1 LSASEHN
8 SKAEGKVELN
18 PSSEVKEAMLRR
30 AFNTLRL
37 LAVLVG
43 AAFLVSITNL
53 LAATPGGNFPLAPPP
68 PGPPT
73 ALVGASIVDVEGG
86 QIIKEGVVVIDGD
99 RILATGPAASV
110 KIPDGAKIIEFDG
123 KFLVP
128 GLINSHVHFAS
139 ALPGVVPGSDTNSDI
154 VLRMARAAR
163 LTLESGVTTVRIV
176 GAQGGTDFS
185 LKRAVNSGYVPGPR
199 IEASG
204 EVIVPTGG
212 HGNREV
218 NGPAEFAHAARDQIK
233 AGASW
238 IKISISGGLAD
249 VQGDIGSSPMLP
261 EELKAV
267 IDVAHRNGIKVTAHN
282 GSPAAGDEALALGID
297 GFEHGYF
304 LGEPQLRIM
313 QQKGVWL
320 VPTIIVSQPGSQEFF
335 KRQRMPDWYMERVK
349 SVSGEHFAM
358 LKNAITLG
366 VPIALGTDMDPFE
379 AAEGTTSTIRE
390 AEYYVEAGMTPLAAL
405 KSMTSEAARM
415 LRLSDDVGSIKPGSF
430 ADIVAVD
437 ANPLESISAL
447 RSIGFVMKGGQIIR
461 HDQTK

>member
-1 LSASEHN
+1 MIDDGVSN
-8 SKAEGKVELN
+8 AEIGEATSVWNLN
-18 PSSEVKEAMLRR
+18 ARR
-30 AFNTLRL
+30 ILAALVT
-37 LAVLVG
+37 AVL
-43 AAFLVSITNL
+43 LVSGTFL
-53 LAATPGGNFPLAPPP
+53 HAATPGGTFALAPPP

-73 ALVGASIVDVEGG
+73 ALVGASIVDVEEG
-86 QIIKEGVVVIDGD
+86 QIIKDGVVVVEGD
-99 RILATGPAASV
+99 RIVSTGPAASV
-110 KIPDGAKIIEFDG
+110 KIPDGARIIELDG
-123 KFLVP
+123 QFLVP

-139 ALPGVVPGSDTNSDI
+139 ALPGVVPGSDTNADI

-176 GAQGGTDFS
+176 GAQEGTDFS

-218 NGPAEFAHAARDQIK
+218 NGPAEFADAVRDQIK

-249 VQGDIGSSPMLP
+249 VQGDIGASPMLP
-261 EELKAV
+261 EELRAV

-282 GSPAAGDEALALGID
+282 GSPAAADEALALGID

-313 QQKGVWL
+313 KEKGVWL

-349 SVSGEHFAM
+349 SVSAEHLAM
-358 LKNAITLG
+358 LRNAIRIG

-405 KSMTSEAARM
+405 RSMTSEAARM

>member
-1 LSASEHN
+1 MIINASRTPDT
-8 SKAEGKVELN
+8 KKVT
-18 PSSEVKEAMLRR
+18 PSRVPRR
-30 AFNTLRL
+30 MSNHSWVSFVLVVT
-37 LAVLVG
+37 AVLAG
-43 AAFLVSITNL
+43 APHAQ
-53 LAATPGGNFPLAPPP
+53 AASPSGNFPLAPPP

-73 ALVGASIVDVEGG
+73 ALLGASIVDVEQG
-86 QIIKEGVVVIDGD
+86 QIITPGTVVIDGD
-99 RILATGPAASV
+99 RIVASGPASSV
-110 KIPDGAKIIEFDG
+110 KVPEGARIIRLDGHW
-123 KFLVP
+123 LVP

-139 ALPGVVPGSDTNSDI
+139 ALPGVVPGTDTNSDI

-163 LTLESGVTTVRIV
+163 LSLDSGVTTVRIV
-176 GAQGGTDFS
+176 GAQDGTDFS
-185 LKRAVNSGYVPGPR
+185 LKRAINSGYVPGPR

-218 NGPAEFAHAARDQIK
+218 NGPAEFSQATRKQIK

-249 VQGDIGSSPMLP
+249 VHGDIGSSPMLQ

-267 IDVAHRNGIKVTAHN
+267 VEAAHRNNIKVIAHN
-282 GSPAAGDEALALGID
+282 GSPAAADEALALGVD

-304 LGEPQLRIM
+304 LGEKQLQLM
-313 QQKGVWL
+313 KDKGVWL
-320 VPTIIVSQPGSQEFF
+320 VPTIIVSQPGSLEFF
-335 KRQRMPDWYMERVK
+335 KRQRMPDWYMARVK
-349 SVSGEHFAM
+349 SVSNQHLTM
-358 LKNAITLG
+358 LRNAIRIG

-390 AEYYVEAGMTPLAAL
+390 AEYYVEAGMPPLAAL

-415 LRLSDDVGSIKPGSF
+415 LRMADDIGSIKPGRF
-430 ADIVAVD
+430 ADIVAVK

-447 RSIGFVMKGGQIIR
+447 RSISFVMKGGQVVR
-461 HDQTK
+461 HDLAK